1 MFVVE
6 RRRKQG
12 DGGIQKPPRSDKGK
26 KHDNPETRLQVSCVN
41 WCDAHDVFVDGSPGG
56 AAFRKGA
63 HSARGCRPGRA
74 DLLVLEAGVDG
85 KLGLAVELKV
95 GNNSL
100 QDAHV
105 RGWRAPNVRSGA
117 RVSHG
122 RSRSSLRLCARICS
136 RARLP
141 LHVVSNLMM

>member
-100 QDAHV
+100 QDAQAAWLARAQRKKWRTGVARSLEEFIALV
-105 RGWRAPNVRSGA
+105 RAHMLEGPAATPRGV
-117 RVSHG
+117 
-122 RSRSSLRLCARICS
+122 
-136 RARLP
+136 
-141 LHVVSNLMM
+141 